1 MKTIKEYI
9 GGGAHFIEP
18 ASLAPFSSILSEDD
32 LSYVETS
39 CETLFPSFVL
49 IYDESGIHKTIQ
61 NLLHMNLSEWSRLK
75 KALEAEYD
83 ILVDEEYEKKN
94 TGDRTQTGSIS
105 NAGTNT
111 NQTKAFDSSEWSDT
125 DKSSIQ
131 NNQEF
136 NNLKNTDNLTE
147 ILTRK
152 TNPQGRIFEEVR
164 LADIQYLDI
173 VRDAMLDTIAIQIYQ
188 FDEE

>member
-1 MKTIKEYI
+1 MMTIKEYI
-9 GGGAHFIEP
+9 QGGSHFIEP
-18 ASLAPFSSILSEDD
+18 TSLAPFSSILSEND
-32 LSYVETS
+32 LTYIETS
-39 CETLFPSFVL
+39 CETLYPSFTL
-49 IYDESGIHKTIQ
+49 IYDENGIHKTIT

-75 KALEAEYD
+75 NALEAEYD
-83 ILVDEEYEKKN
+83 ILVEEEYEKKN

-105 NAGTNT
+105 TDGTNT
-111 NQTKAFDSSEWSDT
+111 NQTKAFNSSDWSDT
-125 DKSSIQ
+125 DKATLT

-136 NNLKNTDNLTE
+136 NNLKNSDNLTE
-147 ILTRK
+147 KLTRK

>member
-1 MKTIKEYI
+1 MMTIKEYLQS
-9 GGGAHFIEP
+9 GAHFIEP
-18 ASLAPFSSILSEDD
+18 TALAPFSAILSEDD
-32 LSYVETS
+32 LSYIEIS

-49 IYDESGIHKTIQ
+49 IYDESGIHKTIK

-75 KALEAEYD
+75 NALEAEYD
-83 ILVDEEYEKKN
+83 ILVEEEYEKKN

-105 NAGTNT
+105 NNGTNT

-125 DKSSIQ
+125 DKASLQ
-131 NNQEF
+131 NSQTF
-136 NNLKNTDNLTE
+136 DNLKNTDNLTE
-147 ILTRK
+147 KLTRK

>member
-1 MKTIKEYI
+1 MMTIKEYLQS
-9 GGGAHFIEP
+9 GAHFIEP

-32 LSYVETS
+32 LSYVEIS

>member
-1 MKTIKEYI
+1 MMTIKEYI
-9 GGGAHFIEP
+9 QAGSHFIEP
-18 ASLAPFSSILSEDD
+18 SSLAPFSSILSEDD
-32 LSYVETS
+32 LTYIETS
-39 CETLFPSFVL
+39 CETLYPSFAL
-49 IYDESGIHKTIQ
+49 IYDENGIHKTIE
-61 NLLHMNLSEWSRLK
+61 NLLHMNLSEWGRLR
-75 KALEAEYD
+75 KALEAEYN
-83 ILVDEEYEKKN
+83 ILVEEEYEKKN

-105 NAGTNT
+105 TDGTNT

-125 DKSSIQ
+125 DKAMLS

-147 ILTRK
+147 KLTRK

-164 LADIQYLDI
+164 LANIQYLDI